1 MTEIRARPKNEGVKE
16 RLDPEVD
23 RVVALP
29 NIARK
34 RRRRY
39 GGALLGGSA
48 LLLLL
53 GGLGTGAWR
62 HYQAELEV
70 AATAQQSR
78 TFVPDVRVAAVRA
91 SDSKITVTLPATTTA
106 FEAANIFARTSGY
119 IEKRYVDIGDRVKA
133 GALLAD
139 ITAPELD
146 HQITQA
152 KATLA
157 QNQAT
162 LQQTQASR
170 ELAQV
175 TNARDSKLVKQGWL
189 TLQQGDND
197 RLTLQAQQA
206 AVGVAQSNIAA
217 QEAQIRILEQEK
229 AYQRVVAPFDGVITQ
244 RNIDNGSLVTSGST
258 FMFTLMHPDVIRTQ
272 VFVPQ
277 DEAFG
282 LGPGVDAVVRVPEI
296 PDRTFPGKVTRIATA
311 LQPGSRTLLTEIDV
325 PNPDGALS
333 PGIYCTVELF
343 IPRKTPSMIIPADAV
358 VFDQNGLHVAVVENG
373 TAHLQKITIARDFGT
388 EVEVHDG
395 VKPGDQVILN
405 PMVNLA
411 EGSKVAVRKSRR
423 QARSARRKNRDATL
437 AVHGSHPAVR
447 LQRQPG
453 AGLHHGHHSH
463 GPFIDARDDRDFP
476 AQWPEPVLGDDPAGR
491 SRHDAGAG
499 AAGFRP
505 YDAGN
510 GRDLFHTNRAN
521 RAWNSGSASYF
532 HVGNGRHNRNDAI
545 GFRGTDDISSTS
557 GLFHVHNG

>member
-1 MTEIRARPKNEGVKE
+1 MTEIRVQPKNENVE
-16 RLDPEVD
+16 DSVDPEAD

-29 NIARK
+29 NRERK
-34 RRRRY
+34 GRRGY
-39 GGALLGGSA
+39 GSA
-48 LLLLL
+48 LFGGIVLLLLL
-53 GGLGTGAWR
+53 GGLGIGGWR

-70 AATAQQSR
+70 ATTAQQNR
-78 TFVPDVRVAAVRA
+78 NFVPNVRVAAVRA
-91 SDSKITVTLPATTTA
+91 SDSKITVSLPATTTA
-106 FEAANIFARTSGY
+106 FEAANIFARTNGY

-162 LQQTQASR
+162 LRQTQASQ

-206 AVGVAQSNIAA
+206 AVGVAQSNIEA
-217 QEAQIRILEQEK
+217 QEAQIRILGQEK

-277 DEAFG
+277 DQAFG
-282 LGPGVDAVVRVPEI
+282 VGPGVDAVVRVPEI
-296 PDRTFPGKVTRIATA
+296 PNRTFPGKVTRIANA

-325 PNPDGALS
+325 PNPDWALS
-333 PGIYCTVELF
+333 PGIYSTVELH

-358 VFDQNGLHVAVVENG
+358 VFDQNGVHVAVVENG
-373 TAHLQKITIARDFGT
+373 TVHMQKITIARDFGT

-405 PMVNLA
+405 PMLGLA
-411 EGSKVAVRKSRR
+411 NDSKVTVR
-423 QARSARRKNRDATL
+423 
-437 AVHGSHPAVR
+437 
-447 LQRQPG
+447 
-453 AGLHHGHHSH
+453 
-463 GPFIDARDDRDFP
+463 
-476 AQWPEPVLGDDPAGR
+476 
-491 SRHDAGAG
+491 
-499 AAGFRP
+499 
-505 YDAGN
+505 
-510 GRDLFHTNRAN
+510 
-521 RAWNSGSASYF
+521 
-532 HVGNGRHNRNDAI
+532 
-545 GFRGTDDISSTS
+545 TDKPQTS
-557 GLFHVHNG
+557 

>member
-1 MTEIRARPKNEGVKE
+1 MTEIRMRPKNDGGRD
-16 RLDPEVD
+16 RLDPDSD

-29 NIARK
+29 SAPPR

-39 GGALLGGSA
+39 GGALLGSGA

-53 GGLGTGAWR
+53 GGLALGGWR
-62 HYQAELEV
+62 HYQAAREV
-70 AATAQQSR
+70 AAIAQEHQ
-78 TFVPDVRVAAVRA
+78 TFVPDVRVAPVRA
-91 SDSKITVTLPATTTA
+91 ADGKITVTLPATTTA

-119 IEKRYVDIGDRVKA
+119 IEKRYVDIGDQVKA
-133 GALLAD
+133 GTLLAD

-157 QNQAT
+157 QDQAT

-170 ELAQV
+170 ELAQR
-175 TNARDSKLVKQGWL
+175 TNARDSNLVEKGWL

-197 RLTLQAQQA
+197 RLTLQAQKA

-217 QEAQIRILEQEK
+217 QEAQIRVLEQEK

-244 RNIDNGSLVTSGST
+244 RAIDNGSLVQSGST
-258 FMFTLMHPDVIRTQ
+258 FMFTLMHANVIRTQ

-277 DEAFG
+277 DQAFG
-282 LGPGVDAVVRVPEI
+282 LGPGVDVVVRVPEI
-296 PDRTFPGKVTRIATA
+296 PNRTFPGKVTRIASA

-343 IPRKTPSMIIPADAV
+343 IPRKTPAMIVPADAV

-373 TAHLQKITIARDFGT
+373 VAHMQKITIARDFGT

-411 EGSKVAVRKSRR
+411 EGSKVAVRNTKMR
-423 QARSARRKNRDATL
+423 
-437 AVHGSHPAVR
+437 
-447 LQRQPG
+447 
-453 AGLHHGHHSH
+453 
-463 GPFIDARDDRDFP
+463 
-476 AQWPEPVLGDDPAGR
+476 
-491 SRHDAGAG
+491 
-499 AAGFRP
+499 
-505 YDAGN
+505 
-510 GRDLFHTNRAN
+510 
-521 RAWNSGSASYF
+521 
-532 HVGNGRHNRNDAI
+532 
-545 GFRGTDDISSTS
+545 TS
-557 GLFHVHNG
+557 

>member
-1 MTEIRARPKNEGVKE
+1 MSEVRVRPDNEAVQP
-16 RLDPEVD
+16 RLDPETD
-23 RVVALP
+23 RVLELP
-29 NIARK
+29 NVARK

-39 GGALLGGSA
+39 GGALFGGIA

-53 GGLGTGAWR
+53 GGIGTGGWR
-62 HYQAELEV
+62 HFQAERAV
-70 AATAQQSR
+70 AVTSQQGRS
-78 TFVPDVRVAAVRA
+78 FVPEVRVATVRV
-91 SDSKITVTLPATTTA
+91 SDRKISVTLPATTTA

-133 GALLAD
+133 GALLSE

-146 HQITQA
+146 HQIAQA
-152 KATLA
+152 QATLA

-170 ELAQV
+170 ELAEV
-175 TNARDSKLVKQGWL
+175 TNTRDSKLVTQGWL

-197 RLTLQAQQA
+197 RLTLKAQQA
-206 AVGVAQSNIAA
+206 AVGVAQANIAA
-217 QEAQIRILEQEK
+217 QQAQIRVLQQEK

-258 FMFTLMHPDVIRTQ
+258 FMFTLMHPDVIRTM

-282 LGPGVDAVVRVPEI
+282 VGPGVDAVVRVPEI
-296 PDRTFPGKVTRIATA
+296 PDRSFPGKVTRIASA

-333 PGIYCTVELF
+333 PGIYCTVELL
-343 IPRKTPSMIIPADAV
+343 IPRKTPSMIIPGDAV
-358 VFDQNGLHVAVVENG
+358 VFDQNGLHVAVVRDG

-411 EGSKVAVRKSRR
+411 EGARVAVRNK
-423 QARSARRKNRDATL
+423 
-437 AVHGSHPAVR
+437 
-447 LQRQPG
+447 
-453 AGLHHGHHSH
+453 
-463 GPFIDARDDRDFP
+463 
-476 AQWPEPVLGDDPAGR
+476 AQ
-491 SRHDAGAG
+491 
-499 AAGFRP
+499 
-505 YDAGN
+505 
-510 GRDLFHTNRAN
+510 
-521 RAWNSGSASYF
+521 
-532 HVGNGRHNRNDAI
+532 
-545 GFRGTDDISSTS
+545 TS
-557 GLFHVHNG
+557 

>member
-1 MTEIRARPKNEGVKE
+1 MMCAQEKKVLRTGPILKPNASFP
-16 RLDPEVD
+16 
-23 RVVALP
+23 LP
-29 NIARK
+29 NAMRK
-34 RRRRY
+34 RRGY

-53 GGLGTGAWR
+53 GRPSRRAAGITPGR
-62 HYQAELEV
+62 LEV
-70 AATAQQSR
+70 AATARQSR
-78 TFVPDVRVAAVRA
+78 TFIPEVRVAAVRA

-119 IEKRYVDIGDRVKA
+119 IEKRYVDIGDRVKT

-157 QNQAT
+157 QIQAT

-170 ELAQV
+170 ELAEV
-175 TNARDSKLVKQGWL
+175 TNTRDSRLVKQGWL

-244 RNIDNGSLVTSGST
+244 RNIDNGSLVQSGST

-277 DEAFG
+277 DQAFG

-296 PDRTFPGKVTRIATA
+296 PGRSFPGKVTRIATA

-325 PNPDGALS
+325 PNPDGALN

-343 IPRKTPSMIIPADAV
+343 IPRKTPSVIIPADAV
-358 VFDQNGLHVAVVENG
+358 VFDQNGLHVAVVQDG
-373 TAHLQKITIARDFGT
+373 IAHLQKIAIARDFGKQ
-388 EVEVHDG
+388 VEVHDG
-395 VKPGDQVILN
+395 VKAGDQVVLN
-405 PMVNLA
+405 PMVDLT
-411 EGSKVAVRKSRR
+411 EGSKVSVRNA
-423 QARSARRKNRDATL
+423 QL
-437 AVHGSHPAVR
+437 AGPA
-447 LQRQPG
+447 
-453 AGLHHGHHSH
+453 
-463 GPFIDARDDRDFP
+463 
-476 AQWPEPVLGDDPAGR
+476 PEKE
-491 SRHDAGAG
+491 
-499 AAGFRP
+499 
-505 YDAGN
+505 Y
-510 GRDLFHTNRAN
+510 
-521 RAWNSGSASYF
+521 
-532 HVGNGRHNRNDAI
+532 
-545 GFRGTDDISSTS
+545 
-557 GLFHVHNG
+557 

>member
-1 MTEIRARPKNEGVKE
+1 MEQNRTRV
-16 RLDPEVD
+16 PE
-23 RVVALP
+23 
-29 NIARK
+29 
-34 RRRRY
+34 
-39 GGALLGGSA
+39 
-48 LLLLL
+48 
-53 GGLGTGAWR
+53 
-62 HYQAELEV
+62 
-70 AATAQQSR
+70 
-78 TFVPDVRVAAVRA
+78 VRVAAVRA

-146 HQITQA
+146 HQIVQA

-170 ELAQV
+170 DLAEV

-206 AVGVAQSNIAA
+206 AMGVAQANIAA
-217 QEAQIRILEQEK
+217 QQAQIRILEQEK
-229 AYQRVVAPFDGVITQ
+229 AYQRVIAPFDGVITQ
-244 RNIDNGSLVTSGST
+244 RQIDNGSLVQSGST
-258 FMFTLMHPDVIRTQ
+258 FMYTLMHPDVIRTQ
-272 VFVPQ
+272 VFIPQ

-282 LGPGVDAVVRVPEI
+282 LGPGVDAVIRVPEI

-311 LQPGSRTLLTEIDV
+311 LQPGSRTLLSEIDV
-325 PNPDGALS
+325 PNPDWALR

-358 VFDQNGLHVAVVENG
+358 VFDQNGLHVALVQNG
-373 TAHLQKITIARDFGT
+373 SVHLQKITIARDFGK

-411 EGSKVAVRKSRR
+411 EGDKVAVQK
-423 QARSARRKNRDATL
+423 T
-437 AVHGSHPAVR
+437 
-447 LQRQPG
+447 
-453 AGLHHGHHSH
+453 
-463 GPFIDARDDRDFP
+463 
-476 AQWPEPVLGDDPAGR
+476 
-491 SRHDAGAG
+491 
-499 AAGFRP
+499 
-505 YDAGN
+505 
-510 GRDLFHTNRAN
+510 
-521 RAWNSGSASYF
+521 
-532 HVGNGRHNRNDAI
+532 
-545 GFRGTDDISSTS
+545 
-557 GLFHVHNG
+557 

>member
-1 MTEIRARPKNEGVKE
+1 MTEIRVLPKNENIKD
-16 RLDPEVD
+16 RPDPETD
-23 RVVALP
+23 RVVGLP
-29 NIARK
+29 NPGRK

-53 GGLGTGAWR
+53 GSLGIGSWR
-62 HYQAELEV
+62 HYQAYLEV

-78 TFVPDVRVAAVRA
+78 SLVPDVRVAAVRA
-91 SDSKITVTLPATTTA
+91 SDSKITVSLPATTTA

-152 KATLA
+152 RATLA
-157 QNQAT
+157 QDQAT
-162 LQQTQASR
+162 LQQTQASH

-189 TLQQGDND
+189 TRQQGDND

-206 AVGVAQSNIAA
+206 AVAVAQSNIEA
-217 QEAQIRILEQEK
+217 QQAQIRILEQEK

-244 RNIDNGSLVTSGST
+244 RAIDNGSLVQSGST
-258 FMFTLMHPDVIRTQ
+258 FMYTLMHPDVIRTQ
-272 VFVPQ
+272 VYIPQ
-277 DEAFG
+277 DEAYG
-282 LGPGVDAVVRVPEI
+282 VGPGVEAVVRVPEI
-296 PDRTFPGKVTRIATA
+296 PGRTFPGKVTRIATA

-325 PNPDGALS
+325 PNPDGALN

-358 VFDQNGLHVAVVENG
+358 VFDQDGLHVAVVENG
-373 TAHLQKITIARDFGT
+373 TARFQKITIARDFGK

-405 PMVNLA
+405 PMVDLVD
-411 EGSKVAVRKSRR
+411 GSKVTVRTARKS
-423 QARSARRKNRDATL
+423 Q
-437 AVHGSHPAVR
+437 
-447 LQRQPG
+447 
-453 AGLHHGHHSH
+453 
-463 GPFIDARDDRDFP
+463 
-476 AQWPEPVLGDDPAGR
+476 
-491 SRHDAGAG
+491 
-499 AAGFRP
+499 
-505 YDAGN
+505 
-510 GRDLFHTNRAN
+510 
-521 RAWNSGSASYF
+521 
-532 HVGNGRHNRNDAI
+532 
-545 GFRGTDDISSTS
+545 TS
-557 GLFHVHNG
+557 

>member
-1 MTEIRARPKNEGVKE
+1 MTEIRARPRDEGGRE
-16 RLDPEVD
+16 RLDPETD

-29 NIARK
+29 NAARK

-39 GGALLGGSA
+39 GGALLGASA
-48 LLLLL
+48 LLLLV

-62 HYQAELEV
+62 HYQAELDV
-70 AATAQQSR
+70 ATTAQQSR
-78 TFVPDVRVAAVRA
+78 TLVPEVRVAAVRA

-106 FEAANIFARTSGY
+106 FEAANIFARTNGY
-119 IEKRYVDIGDRVKA
+119 IERRYVDIGDRVKA
-133 GALLAD
+133 GALLAE

-162 LQQTQASR
+162 LKQTQASR
-170 ELAQV
+170 ELAEV
-175 TNARDSKLVKQGWL
+175 TNGRDSKLVKQGWL

-206 AVGVAQSNIAA
+206 AVAVAESNIAA
-217 QEAQIRILEQEK
+217 QEAQIRVLEQEK

-244 RNIDNGSLVTSGST
+244 RNIDNGSLVSSGST
-258 FMFTLMHPDVIRTQ
+258 FMYTLMHPDVIRTQ

-296 PDRTFPGKVTRIATA
+296 PNRAFPGKVTRIASA

-333 PGIYCTVELF
+333 PGIYCTIDLL
-343 IPRKTPSMIIPADAV
+343 IPRKTPSMMIPADAV
-358 VFDQNGLHVAVVENG
+358 VFDQNGLHVAVVQNG
-373 TAHLQKITIARDFGT
+373 TIHLQKITIARDLGT

-395 VKPGDQVILN
+395 VKAGDQVVLN

-411 EGSKVAVRKSRR
+411 EGSKVSVRT
-423 QARSARRKNRDATL
+423 A
-437 AVHGSHPAVR
+437 
-447 LQRQPG
+447 QP
-453 AGLHHGHHSH
+453 S
-463 GPFIDARDDRDFP
+463 
-476 AQWPEPVLGDDPAGR
+476 
-491 SRHDAGAG
+491 
-499 AAGFRP
+499 
-505 YDAGN
+505 
-510 GRDLFHTNRAN
+510 
-521 RAWNSGSASYF
+521 
-532 HVGNGRHNRNDAI
+532 
-545 GFRGTDDISSTS
+545 
-557 GLFHVHNG
+557 